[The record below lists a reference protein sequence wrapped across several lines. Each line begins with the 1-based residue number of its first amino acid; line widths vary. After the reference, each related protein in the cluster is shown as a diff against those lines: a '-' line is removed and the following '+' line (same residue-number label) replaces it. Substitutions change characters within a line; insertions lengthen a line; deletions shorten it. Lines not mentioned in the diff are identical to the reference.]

1 MEQTLSG
8 IDSTGQTGEQ
18 GAQNDGNGQNGS
30 GNGQNGAGTAT
41 EMEKA
46 MDRATVQDTVRPEA
60 KREEFARLHK
70 FCTNYLSDLL
80 VDFGL

>member
-1 MEQTLSG
+1 MMEMVKMAVETARMVL
-8 IDSTGQTGEQ
+8 ELVL
-18 GAQNDGNGQNGS
+18 
-30 GNGQNGAGTAT
+30 GTAT

>member
-1 MEQTLSG
+1 MMEMVKMAVETARMVL
-8 IDSTGQTGEQ
+8 ELVL
-18 GAQNDGNGQNGS
+18 
-30 GNGQNGAGTAT
+30 GTAT

-80 VDFGL
+80 VDFVL

>member
-1 MEQTLSG
+1 MEMVKMAVETARMVL
-8 IDSTGQTGEQ
+8 ELVL
-18 GAQNDGNGQNGS
+18 
-30 GNGQNGAGTAT
+30 GTAT

-80 VDFGL
+80 VDFVL

>member
-1 MEQTLSG
+1 MNRVRRMMEMVKMAVETARMVL
-8 IDSTGQTGEQ
+8 ELVP
-18 GAQNDGNGQNGS
+18 
-30 GNGQNGAGTAT
+30 GTAT

-80 VDFGL
+80 VDFVL